1 MTIMAP
7 AILRRNVSIGTI
19 IYDEQKSRTMMTK
32 WNAKRM
38 EIPVHRL
45 NELIRYITR
54 QDELHEHM
62 YIVKLLHTVY
72 LKKFTALVHTAKF
85 QSGTQNNVPFR
96 GSSVVISENT

>member
-1 MTIMAP
+1 
-7 AILRRNVSIGTI
+7 
-19 IYDEQKSRTMMTK
+19 MMTK

-62 YIVKLLHTVY
+62 YIVQLLHTVY
-72 LKKFTALVHTAKF
+72 LKKFTALVFKLSLIKD
-85 QSGTQNNVPFR
+85 QIDGLQ
-96 GSSVVISENT
+96 

>member
-1 MTIMAP
+1 
-7 AILRRNVSIGTI
+7 
-19 IYDEQKSRTMMTK
+19 MMTK

-45 NELIRYITR
+45 NELITYITR

-62 YIVKLLHTVY
+62 YIVQLLHTVY

-85 QSGTQNNVPFR
+85 PSGT
-96 GSSVVISENT
+96 

>member
-1 MTIMAP
+1 
-7 AILRRNVSIGTI
+7 
-19 IYDEQKSRTMMTK
+19 MMTK

-62 YIVKLLHTVY
+62 YIVQLLHTVY
-72 LKKFTALVHTAKF
+72 LQKFTALVHTAKL

>member
-1 MTIMAP
+1 
-7 AILRRNVSIGTI
+7 
-19 IYDEQKSRTMMTK
+19 
-32 WNAKRM
+32 M

-62 YIVKLLHTVY
+62 YIVQLLHTVY

-85 QSGTQNNVPFR
+85 PSGT
-96 GSSVVISENT
+96 